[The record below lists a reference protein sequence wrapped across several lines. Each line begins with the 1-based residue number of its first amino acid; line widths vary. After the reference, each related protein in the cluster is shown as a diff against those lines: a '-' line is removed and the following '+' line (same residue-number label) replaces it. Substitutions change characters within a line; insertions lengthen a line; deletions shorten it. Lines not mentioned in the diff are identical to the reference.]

1 MTIYISEATPPG
13 QERGGRDTGHP
24 DHDGGF
30 LPDTLE
36 DGEQK
41 MSGTVGKKEVMPRHT
56 GVSDLG
62 CLGVDQ
68 GLWERNGHVHTWA
81 CAHMGT
87 YMWATHTYGVHAY
100 GHARTYRLAHT
111 WARTQGSS
119 KSVRNIFA
127 LAFWAPP
134 PSHQVRL
141 PCPLSP

>member
-24 DHDGGF
+24 NHDGGF

-41 MSGTVGKKEVMPRHT
+41 MLGTVSKEVMPHHT

-68 GLWERNGHVHTWA
+68 GLRESNGHVHTWA
-81 CAHMGT
+81 CACGPRTHTVRMHMGT
-87 YMWATHTYGVHAY
+87 HTHTGLHTP
-100 GHARTYRLAHT
+100 GPAHM
-111 WARTQGSS
+111 
-119 KSVRNIFA
+119 
-127 LAFWAPP
+127 AP
-134 PSHQVRL
+134 R
-141 PCPLSP
+141 SP